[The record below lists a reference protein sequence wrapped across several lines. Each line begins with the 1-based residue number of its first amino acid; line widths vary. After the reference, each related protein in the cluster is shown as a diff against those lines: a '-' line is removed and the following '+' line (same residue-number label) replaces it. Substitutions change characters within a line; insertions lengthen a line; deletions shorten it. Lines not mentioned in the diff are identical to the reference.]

1 VPAGAEPFTVFII
14 DDDASVR
21 GGLSR
26 LMRSAGFEARAY
38 ASPADFLQNASP
50 TRRGVVLLDIT
61 MPGMSG
67 AEVHARLGDL
77 DWRLPVIVV
86 SATENSE
93 TRDTAH
99 ALGASFFLRKP
110 ADDQALLDAIEW
122 VTHTPTQAGPSPLK
136 PHG

>member
-1 VPAGAEPFTVFII
+1 VPTGTPPFTVFIV

-21 GGLSR
+21 SSLSR
-26 LMRSAGFEARAY
+26 LMRSVGFEARAY
-38 ASPADFLQNASP
+38 ASPADFLKDSRP
-50 TRRGVVLLDIT
+50 DGKGVVLLDIT

-67 AEVHARLGDL
+67 SEVHARLGGT

-93 TRDTAH
+93 TRLTAQ

-110 ADDQALLDAIEW
+110 ADDQALLDAIQW
-122 VTHTPTQAGPSPLK
+122 VTSTAPQTGRPP
-136 PHG
+136 GGR